1 MPRPG
6 ESALDLLDGGAKY
19 DAVFADLRMPDMNG
33 AEFRKALAVR
43 YPALAQRTVIVT
55 GDTVAGP
62 VAIKAASG
70 DENGLWMEKPF
81 MRDEVAAMLE
91 RLGRQTN

>member
-1 MPRPG
+1 M
-6 ESALDLLDGGAKY
+6 
-19 DAVFADLRMPDMNG
+19 
-33 AEFRKALAVR
+33 R
-43 YPALAQRTVIVT
+43 YPALAHRTVIVT

-62 VAIKAASG
+62 VALKAASD
-70 DENGLWMEKPF
+70 DENALWMEKPF